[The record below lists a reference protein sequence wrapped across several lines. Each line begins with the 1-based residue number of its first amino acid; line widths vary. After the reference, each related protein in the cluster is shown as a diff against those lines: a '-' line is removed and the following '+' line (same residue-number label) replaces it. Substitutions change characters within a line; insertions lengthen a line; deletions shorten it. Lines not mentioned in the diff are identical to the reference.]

1 MPEYDVVIVGG
12 GAAGLSAARI
22 LKRSGIHSIIVLER
36 EQKPGGLPRHSHHP
50 GFGFSQFGIPYI
62 GPRYVNRL
70 LKECSGVEIKTA
82 TTVTK
87 LLPDGQVEVAD
98 ESGMYQISA
107 RAVLLTTGIREAP
120 APARLLSGNRPWG
133 IYTTSAIQQ
142 FLHLAKQSP
151 CRNPVV
157 IGTEWVSFSVIL
169 TLKNAGIQPVAMLEE
184 HPNSIASIWA
194 EQYAKTVCKIPVIK
208 NANNINILGK
218 ESVEG
223 VEYQLDGNLK
233 LLECDAVI
241 LTGQFVPEASLVM
254 NSHLEWDSGTR
265 GPVIDQHWTCSD
277 PSYYAAGNM
286 LRAVE
291 SSGVSAREGQAA
303 AFSIVRAFRDSTV
316 KPSTRVRVHVDSPFE
331 YIFPQVVSSPGH
343 PVHPLQFRSR
353 VTRPV
358 KGVIRLF
365 QNGNEM
371 WRKSVSLKPFRR
383 ICLPG
388 KRINVDQ
395 LQSVNIEFAEK

>member
-1 MPEYDVVIVGG
+1 MPDYDVVIVGG

-22 LKRSGIHSIIVLER
+22 LKRSGIPNFIVLER
-36 EQKPGGLPRHSHHP
+36 EQNPGGLPRHSHHP
-50 GFGFSQFGIPYI
+50 GFGFSQFGIPYV

-70 LKECSGVEIKTA
+70 LKECSGVEIRTA
-82 TTVTK
+82 TTVTR
-87 LLPDGQVEVAD
+87 LLPDGQLEVAD
-98 ESGMYQISA
+98 DSGIYQISA

-133 IYTTSAIQQ
+133 IFTTSAIQQ
-142 FLHLAKQSP
+142 FLHLANQSP
-151 CRNPVV
+151 CQNPVV
-157 IGTEWVSFSVIL
+157 IGTEWVSFSVVL

-184 HPNSIASIWA
+184 RPNSIASAWA
-194 EQYAKTVCKIPVIK
+194 EQYASTIYKIPVIK
-208 NANNINILGK
+208 NASNINILGN
-218 ESVEG
+218 ESIEG
-223 VEYQLDGNLK
+223 VEFQLDGK
-233 LLECDAVI
+233 RKSLECDAVV
-241 LTGQFVPEASLVM
+241 LTGQFIPEASLVM
-254 NSHLEWDSGTR
+254 NSHLEWDTGTR
-265 GPVIDQHWTCSD
+265 GPVIDQHWRCSD

-303 AFSIVRAFRDSTV
+303 AFSIVQALRDGPV
-316 KPSTRVRVHVDSPFE
+316 KPSKQVRIHVDSPFE
-331 YIFPQVVSSPGH
+331 YIFPQIISSPGH

-353 VTRPV
+353 VTRPL

-371 WRKSVSLKPFRR
+371 WKKPVSLKPFRR

>member
-1 MPEYDVVIVGG
+1 MHEYDVVIVGG

-22 LKRSGIHSIIVLER
+22 LKRSGIHNIIVLER

-70 LKECSGVEIKTA
+70 LNECTGVEIKTA
-82 TTVTK
+82 TTVTR

-98 ESGMYQISA
+98 ESGIYQMSA

-151 CRNPVV
+151 CRKPVV

-169 TLKNAGIQPVAMLEE
+169 TLKKAGIQPVAMLEE

-194 EQYAKTVCKIPVIK
+194 EQYTKTVYKVPVIK

-218 ESVEG
+218 EFVEG
-223 VEYQLDGNLK
+223 VEYQIDRNRK
-233 LLECDAVI
+233 SLECDAVI

-254 NSHLEWDSGTR
+254 NSHLEWDTRTR
-265 GPVIDQHWTCSD
+265 GPVIDQHWMCSD

-303 AFSIVRAFRDSTV
+303 AFSIVQALRERTV
-316 KPSTRVRVHVDSPFE
+316 KPSKRVHIHVDSPFE
-331 YIFPQVVSSPGH
+331 YIFPQVVSSPGQ

-395 LQSVNIEFAEK
+395 LQSVKIEFAEK